1 MNVIQIYRI
10 NIIFFRN
17 LYHLLNVCLSII
29 LVIKLINAEN
39 PFIVSIFYYCT
50 CFEHY
55 VLIIGKS
62 KFYYKESG
70 IVKPVHSRPVHSPLS
85 TSAPDGRL

>member
-1 MNVIQIYRI
+1 MNIIQIYRKSI
-10 NIIFFRN
+10 NIFQKFVF
-17 LYHLLNVCLSII
+17 LLNERLSII

-39 PFIVSIFYYCT
+39 PFIASLFYYSK

-55 VLIIGKS
+55 VLIVGES
-62 KFYYKESG
+62 KLYYKVSG
-70 IVKPVHSRPVHSPLS
+70 IVTPVHSRTVHSPLS

>member
-10 NIIFFRN
+10 NITFFRN
-17 LYHLLNVCLSII
+17 LYLLLTVRLSKI
-29 LVIKLINAEN
+29 LVINLINAEN
-39 PFIVSIFYYCT
+39 LFIVSLFYYCT

-62 KFYYKESG
+62 RLYYTASG
-70 IVKPVHSRPVHSPLS
+70 IVTPVHSRPVHSPLS
-85 TSAPDGRL
+85 TSAPDGHL